1 MKLPSKKSV
10 LWPAVVCALAAVL
23 VMLGVL
29 QYRWSTEISEA
40 AKSRMRADL
49 IRSMIDFR
57 EDFLRELASV
67 AVALQPNY
75 SDGTDLDSY
84 AREFANWRRTASY
97 PGMVQDVYIL
107 QHGPA
112 HSQLLKI
119 KSPGEEP
126 ERVDWPAALAQ
137 LRDMAITSLPTFRFL
152 LPPPGLLPQQ
162 RRPTEADKVSVEFG
176 VPPDPLRSVEGTGF
190 TVTEGSVGGVGAIGF
205 GGSVDVEH
213 DAIAGDVPKLVMK
226 LRHRGIVT

>member
-23 VMLGVL
+23 VTLGVL

-75 SDGTDLDSY
+75 SYGTDLDSY

-97 PGMVQDVYIL
+97 PGLVQDVYIWQVGL
-107 QHGPA
+107 A

-119 KSPGEEP
+119 TSPGEEP
-126 ERVDWPAALAQ
+126 ERVEWPAGLMQ
-137 LRDMAITSLPTFRFL
+137 LRAMPITSLPTSSLL
-152 LPPPGLLPQQ
+152 LPTPALLPDEPG
-162 RRPTEADKVSVEFG
+162 RRST
-176 VPPDPLRSVEGTGF
+176 
-190 TVTEGSVGGVGAIGF
+190 
-205 GGSVDVEH
+205 
-213 DAIAGDVPKLVMK
+213 
-226 LRHRGIVT
+226 